1 MVTLGAF
8 SVLDIEVR
16 ARLGRDGSP
25 LEVAIELISGF
36 EDVRTIVEGVA
47 SYVICE
53 EQVAEAGRGGACSKA
68 GVYIG

>member
-1 MVTLGAF
+1 VTLGTF
-8 SVLDIEVR
+8 SVLDIEVTV
-16 ARLGRDGSP
+16 RLGRVGSP
-25 LEVAIELISGF
+25 PEVAIELVLGF

-53 EQVAEAGRGGACSKA
+53 EQVAEVGRGGACSEA